1 MIFSLHTY
9 AGLSDKQLYDYLLT
23 SNVRPCSTTIN
34 TPRYVQS
41 RHRALYTIVS
51 TKEFC
56 NMNDTSESK
65 TIHRAII
72 VVAMGFLAL
81 ALVFSARAA
90 LGLAMPIWESELG
103 WSRGYVSN
111 VAAVALLIMAI
122 ASPISGF
129 ILDRKGLRFTLLLGL
144 IAVFTSCVVISMA
157 NSAWVLLIG
166 FGVIGGVGF
175 GIIATHVVASA
186 VARAYP
192 KNVGFASG
200 IATSGSS
207 AGQFLIVPLIAFIFA
222 SFSWRWGFV
231 GIAAGIACLI
241 PFVWWV
247 PRDKP
252 IKAPKKASSVNDTT
266 DLKSSI
272 KKLFSTPV
280 FHLLFWS
287 YLICGYTT
295 TGVIETHLMP
305 FASFCGFKPIPS
317 AAAYGLLSAVNLLG
331 MIGIGWLTDKMNRP
345 LLLGCIYIIR
355 GLTFWIL
362 LNVGTSY
369 ETLLLFAVIFG
380 VVDYST
386 VPVTASLV
394 ASHIGLKVMG
404 LTMGLLSAGHSIGAA
419 IAASLGGYFFD
430 KDATYDLIWMSSIAL
445 AIIAGVLAFLIKE
458 TPSAVPKAPTFSTS
472 S

>member
-1 MIFSLHTY
+1 
-9 AGLSDKQLYDYLLT
+9 
-23 SNVRPCSTTIN
+23 
-34 TPRYVQS
+34 
-41 RHRALYTIVS
+41 
-51 TKEFC
+51 
-56 NMNDTSESK
+56 MNDTSENKSF
-65 TIHRAII
+65 HRAII
-72 VVAMGFLAL
+72 VVALGFLAL

-90 LGLAMPIWESELG
+90 LGLAMPIWENDLD

-111 VAAVALLIMAI
+111 VAAVALLIMAV

-144 IAVFTSCVVISMA
+144 IAVFISCIVISMA
-157 NSAWVLLIG
+157 QSAWVLLIG
-166 FGVIGGVGF
+166 FGIIGGVGF
-175 GIIATHVVASA
+175 GIVATHMIASA
-186 VARAYP
+186 VARVYP
-192 KNVGFASG
+192 ENVGFASG

-207 AGQFLIVPLIAFIFA
+207 AGQFLIVPLIALIFA
-222 SFSWRWGFV
+222 SFSWRWGFA
-231 GIAAGIACLI
+231 GIAVGIACLI
-241 PFVWWV
+241 PLVWWV
-247 PRDKP
+247 PSDKP
-252 IKAPKKASSVNDTT
+252 AKQVSRASTINDAT
-266 DLKSSI
+266 DLKFSL

-305 FASFCGFKPIPS
+305 FASFCGFEPIPS
-317 AAAYGLLSAVNLLG
+317 AAAYGLLSAVNLVG
-331 MIGIGWLTDKMNRP
+331 MISIGWLTDKMNRP

-355 GLTFWIL
+355 GFTFWIL

-430 KDATYDLIWMSSIAL
+430 RDATYDLIWVSSIAL
-445 AIIAGVLAFLIKE
+445 AIIAGVLAFLIKDN
-458 TPSAVPKAPTFSTS
+458 PSQKLRVQ
-472 S
+472 

>member
-1 MIFSLHTY
+1 M
-9 AGLSDKQLYDYLLT
+9 T
-23 SNVRPCSTTIN
+23 STDE
-34 TPRYVQS
+34 
-41 RHRALYTIVS
+41 
-51 TKEFC
+51 TKPL
-56 NMNDTSESK
+56 
-65 TIHRAII
+65 HRAIV
-72 VVAMGFLAL
+72 VVALGFLAL
-81 ALVFSARAA
+81 ALAFSARAA

-103 WSRGYVSN
+103 WSRGHVSN
-111 VAAVALLIMAI
+111 VAAVALLVMA
-122 ASPISGF
+122 AVAPVSGL

-144 IAVFTSCVVISMA
+144 IAVFISCVVISIA
-157 NSAWVLLIG
+157 ESVWVLLIG

-186 VARAYP
+186 VARVYP
-192 KNVGFASG
+192 QKVGFASG
-200 IATSGSS
+200 IATSGST

-231 GIAAGIACLI
+231 GIAVGVACLI

-247 PRDKP
+247 PSDKP
-252 IKAPKKASSVNDTT
+252 TKEPSEASSANSSS
-266 DLKSSI
+266 DLKSTI
-272 KKLFSTPV
+272 KTLFSTPV

-287 YLICGYTT
+287 YVICGYTT

-305 FASFCGFKPIPS
+305 YASFCGFKPIPS
-317 AAAYGLLSAVNLLG
+317 ATAYGLLSAVNLLG
-331 MIGIGWLTDKMNRP
+331 MIGVGWLTDKMNRP

-355 GLTFWIL
+355 GLTFWML
-362 LNVGTSY
+362 LNIGTSY
-369 ETLLLFAVIFG
+369 ETLLLFAVVFG

-445 AIIAGVLAFLIKE
+445 AIIAGVLVFLIKDNPDVE
-458 TPSAVPKAPTFSTS
+458 KGNLATAG
-472 S
+472 

>member
-1 MIFSLHTY
+1 
-9 AGLSDKQLYDYLLT
+9 
-23 SNVRPCSTTIN
+23 
-34 TPRYVQS
+34 
-41 RHRALYTIVS
+41 
-51 TKEFC
+51 
-56 NMNDTSESK
+56 MNDTSENKSF
-65 TIHRAII
+65 HRAII
-72 VVAMGFLAL
+72 VVALGFLAL

-90 LGLAMPIWESELG
+90 LGLAMPIWENDLD

-111 VAAVALLIMAI
+111 VAAVALLIMAV

-144 IAVFTSCVVISMA
+144 IAVFISCIVISMA
-157 NSAWVLLIG
+157 QSAWVLLIG
-166 FGVIGGVGF
+166 FGIIGGVGF
-175 GIIATHVVASA
+175 GIVATHMIASA
-186 VARAYP
+186 VARVYP
-192 KNVGFASG
+192 ENVGFASG

-207 AGQFLIVPLIAFIFA
+207 AGQFLIVPLIALIFA
-222 SFSWRWGFV
+222 SFSWRWGFA
-231 GIAAGIACLI
+231 GIAVGIACLI
-241 PFVWWV
+241 PLVWWV
-247 PRDKP
+247 PSDKP
-252 IKAPKKASSVNDTT
+252 AKQVSKASTINDAT
-266 DLKSSI
+266 DLKFSL

-305 FASFCGFKPIPS
+305 FASFCGFEPIPS
-317 AAAYGLLSAVNLLG
+317 AAAYGLLSAVNLVG
-331 MIGIGWLTDKMNRP
+331 MISIGWLTDKMNRP

-355 GLTFWIL
+355 GFTFWIL

-430 KDATYDLIWMSSIAL
+430 RDATYDLIWVSSIAL
-445 AIIAGVLAFLIKE
+445 AIIAGVLAFLIKDN
-458 TPSAVPKAPTFSTS
+458 PSQKLRVQ
-472 S
+472 

>member
-1 MIFSLHTY
+1 
-9 AGLSDKQLYDYLLT
+9 
-23 SNVRPCSTTIN
+23 
-34 TPRYVQS
+34 
-41 RHRALYTIVS
+41 
-51 TKEFC
+51 
-56 NMNDTSESK
+56 MNDTSENKSF
-65 TIHRAII
+65 HRAII
-72 VVAMGFLAL
+72 VVALGFLAL

-90 LGLAMPIWESELG
+90 LGLAMPIWENDLN

-111 VAAVALLIMAI
+111 VAAVALLIMAV

-144 IAVFTSCVVISMA
+144 IAVFISCIVISMA
-157 NSAWVLLIG
+157 QSAWVLLIG
-166 FGVIGGVGF
+166 FGIIGGVGF
-175 GIIATHVVASA
+175 GIVATHMIASA
-186 VARAYP
+186 VARVYP
-192 KNVGFASG
+192 ENVGFASG

-207 AGQFLIVPLIAFIFA
+207 AGQFLIVPLIALIFA
-222 SFSWRWGFV
+222 SFSWRWGFA
-231 GIAAGIACLI
+231 GIAVGIACLI
-241 PFVWWV
+241 PLVWWV
-247 PRDKP
+247 PSDKP
-252 IKAPKKASSVNDTT
+252 DKQVSKASTINDAT
-266 DLKSSI
+266 DLKFSL

-305 FASFCGFKPIPS
+305 FASFCGFEPIPS
-317 AAAYGLLSAVNLLG
+317 AAAYGLLSAVNLVG
-331 MIGIGWLTDKMNRP
+331 MISIGWLTDKMNRP

-355 GLTFWIL
+355 GFTFWIL

-430 KDATYDLIWMSSIAL
+430 RDATYDLIWVSSIAL
-445 AIIAGVLAFLIKE
+445 AIIAGVLAFLIKDN
-458 TPSAVPKAPTFSTS
+458 PSQKLRVQ
-472 S
+472 

>member
-1 MIFSLHTY
+1 
-9 AGLSDKQLYDYLLT
+9 
-23 SNVRPCSTTIN
+23 
-34 TPRYVQS
+34 
-41 RHRALYTIVS
+41 
-51 TKEFC
+51 
-56 NMNDTSESK
+56 MNDTSENKSF
-65 TIHRAII
+65 HRAII
-72 VVAMGFLAL
+72 VVALGFLAL

-90 LGLAMPIWESELG
+90 LGLAMPIWENDLN

-111 VAAVALLIMAI
+111 VAAVALLIMAV

-144 IAVFTSCVVISMA
+144 IAVFTSCIVISMA
-157 NSAWVLLIG
+157 QSAWVLLIG
-166 FGVIGGVGF
+166 FGIIGGVGF
-175 GIIATHVVASA
+175 GIVATHMVASA
-186 VARAYP
+186 VARVYP
-192 KNVGFASG
+192 ENVGFASG

-207 AGQFLIVPLIAFIFA
+207 AGQFLIVPLIALIFA
-222 SFSWRWGFV
+222 SFSWRWGFA
-231 GIAAGIACLI
+231 GIAVGIACLI
-241 PFVWWV
+241 PLVWWV
-247 PRDKP
+247 PSDKP
-252 IKAPKKASSVNDTT
+252 DKQVSKASTINDAT
-266 DLKSSI
+266 DLTFSL

-305 FASFCGFKPIPS
+305 FASFCGFEPIPS
-317 AAAYGLLSAVNLLG
+317 AAAYGLLSAVNLVG
-331 MIGIGWLTDKMNRP
+331 MISIGWLTDKMNRP

-355 GLTFWIL
+355 GFTFWIL

-430 KDATYDLIWMSSIAL
+430 RDATYDLIWVSSIAL
-445 AIIAGVLAFLIKE
+445 AIIAGVLAFLIKDN
-458 TPSAVPKAPTFSTS
+458 PSQKLRVQ
-472 S
+472 

>member
-1 MIFSLHTY
+1 
-9 AGLSDKQLYDYLLT
+9 
-23 SNVRPCSTTIN
+23 
-34 TPRYVQS
+34 
-41 RHRALYTIVS
+41 
-51 TKEFC
+51 
-56 NMNDTSESK
+56 MNDTSENKSF
-65 TIHRAII
+65 HRAII
-72 VVAMGFLAL
+72 VVALGFLAL

-90 LGLAMPIWESELG
+90 LGLAMPIWENDLD

-111 VAAVALLIMAI
+111 VAAVALLIMAV

-144 IAVFTSCVVISMA
+144 IAVFISCIVISMA
-157 NSAWVLLIG
+157 QSAWVLLIG
-166 FGVIGGVGF
+166 FGIIGGVGF
-175 GIIATHVVASA
+175 GIVATHMIASA
-186 VARAYP
+186 VARVYP
-192 KNVGFASG
+192 ENVGFASG

-207 AGQFLIVPLIAFIFA
+207 AGQFLIVPLIALIFA
-222 SFSWRWGFV
+222 SFSWRWGFA
-231 GIAAGIACLI
+231 GIAVGIACLI
-241 PFVWWV
+241 PLVWWV
-247 PRDKP
+247 PSDKP
-252 IKAPKKASSVNDTT
+252 DKQVSRASTINDAT
-266 DLKSSI
+266 DLKFSL

-305 FASFCGFKPIPS
+305 FASFCGFEPIPS
-317 AAAYGLLSAVNLLG
+317 AAAYGLLSAVNLVG
-331 MIGIGWLTDKMNRP
+331 MISIGWLTDKMNRP

-355 GLTFWIL
+355 GFTFWIL

-430 KDATYDLIWMSSIAL
+430 RDATYDLIWVSSIAL
-445 AIIAGVLAFLIKE
+445 AIIAGVLAFLIKDN
-458 TPSAVPKAPTFSTS
+458 PSQKLRVQ
-472 S
+472 

>member
-1 MIFSLHTY
+1 
-9 AGLSDKQLYDYLLT
+9 
-23 SNVRPCSTTIN
+23 
-34 TPRYVQS
+34 
-41 RHRALYTIVS
+41 
-51 TKEFC
+51 
-56 NMNDTSESK
+56 MNDTSENKSF
-65 TIHRAII
+65 HRAII
-72 VVAMGFLAL
+72 VVALGFLAL

-90 LGLAMPIWESELG
+90 LGLAMPIWENDLN

-111 VAAVALLIMAI
+111 VAAVALLIMAV

-144 IAVFTSCVVISMA
+144 IAVFISCIVISMA
-157 NSAWVLLIG
+157 QSAWVLLIG
-166 FGVIGGVGF
+166 FGIIGGVGF
-175 GIIATHVVASA
+175 GIVATHMVASA
-186 VARAYP
+186 VARVYP
-192 KNVGFASG
+192 ENVGFASG

-207 AGQFLIVPLIAFIFA
+207 AGQFLIVPLIALIFA
-222 SFSWRWGFV
+222 SFSWRWGFA
-231 GIAAGIACLI
+231 GIAVGIACLI
-241 PFVWWV
+241 PLVWWV
-247 PRDKP
+247 PSDKP
-252 IKAPKKASSVNDTT
+252 DKQVSKASTINDAT
-266 DLKSSI
+266 DLKFSL

-305 FASFCGFKPIPS
+305 FASFCGFEPIPS
-317 AAAYGLLSAVNLLG
+317 AAAYGLLSAVNLVG
-331 MIGIGWLTDKMNRP
+331 MISIGWLTDKMNRP

-355 GLTFWIL
+355 GFTFWIL

-430 KDATYDLIWMSSIAL
+430 RDATYDLIWVSSIAL
-445 AIIAGVLAFLIKE
+445 AIIAGVLAFLIKDNPNQKLRVQY
-458 TPSAVPKAPTFSTS
+458 TAPGVIRR
-472 S
+472 

>member
-1 MIFSLHTY
+1 
-9 AGLSDKQLYDYLLT
+9 
-23 SNVRPCSTTIN
+23 
-34 TPRYVQS
+34 
-41 RHRALYTIVS
+41 
-51 TKEFC
+51 
-56 NMNDTSESK
+56 MNDTSENKSF
-65 TIHRAII
+65 HRAII
-72 VVAMGFLAL
+72 VVALGFLAL

-90 LGLAMPIWESELG
+90 LGLAMPIWENDLN

-111 VAAVALLIMAI
+111 VAAVALLIMAV

-144 IAVFTSCVVISMA
+144 IAVFISCIVISMA
-157 NSAWVLLIG
+157 QSAWVLLIG
-166 FGVIGGVGF
+166 FGIIGGVGF
-175 GIIATHVVASA
+175 GIVATHMVASA

-192 KNVGFASG
+192 ENVGFASG

-207 AGQFLIVPLIAFIFA
+207 AGQFLIVPLIALIFA
-222 SFSWRWGFV
+222 SFSWRWGFA
-231 GIAAGIACLI
+231 GIAVGIACLI
-241 PFVWWV
+241 PLVWWV
-247 PRDKP
+247 PSDKP
-252 IKAPKKASSVNDTT
+252 DKQVSKASTINDAT
-266 DLKSSI
+266 DLKFSL

-305 FASFCGFKPIPS
+305 FASFCGFEPIPS
-317 AAAYGLLSAVNLLG
+317 AAAYGLLSAVNLVG
-331 MIGIGWLTDKMNRP
+331 MISIGWLTDKMNRP

-355 GLTFWIL
+355 GFTFWIL

-430 KDATYDLIWMSSIAL
+430 RDATYDLIWVSSIAL
-445 AIIAGVLAFLIKE
+445 AIIAGVLAFLIKDN
-458 TPSAVPKAPTFSTS
+458 PSQKLRVQ
-472 S
+472 

>member
-1 MIFSLHTY
+1 
-9 AGLSDKQLYDYLLT
+9 
-23 SNVRPCSTTIN
+23 
-34 TPRYVQS
+34 
-41 RHRALYTIVS
+41 
-51 TKEFC
+51 
-56 NMNDTSESK
+56 MNDTSENKSF
-65 TIHRAII
+65 HRAII
-72 VVAMGFLAL
+72 VVALGFLAL

-90 LGLAMPIWESELG
+90 LGLAMPIWENDLD

-111 VAAVALLIMAI
+111 VAAVALLIMAV

-144 IAVFTSCVVISMA
+144 IAVFISCIVISMA
-157 NSAWVLLIG
+157 QSAWVLLIG
-166 FGVIGGVGF
+166 FGIIGGVGF
-175 GIIATHVVASA
+175 GIVATHMVASA
-186 VARAYP
+186 VARVYP
-192 KNVGFASG
+192 ENVGFASG

-207 AGQFLIVPLIAFIFA
+207 AGQFLIVPLIALIFA
-222 SFSWRWGFV
+222 SFSWRWGFA
-231 GIAAGIACLI
+231 GIAVGIACLI
-241 PFVWWV
+241 PLVWWV
-247 PRDKP
+247 PSDKP
-252 IKAPKKASSVNDTT
+252 DKQVSKASTINDAT
-266 DLKSSI
+266 DLTFSL

-305 FASFCGFKPIPS
+305 FASFCGFEPIPS
-317 AAAYGLLSAVNLLG
+317 AAAYGLLSAVNLVG
-331 MIGIGWLTDKMNRP
+331 MISIGWLTDKMNRP

-355 GLTFWIL
+355 GFTFWIL

-430 KDATYDLIWMSSIAL
+430 RDATYDLIWVSSIAL
-445 AIIAGVLAFLIKE
+445 AIIAGVLAFLIKDN
-458 TPSAVPKAPTFSTS
+458 PSQKLRVQ
-472 S
+472 

>member
-1 MIFSLHTY
+1 
-9 AGLSDKQLYDYLLT
+9 
-23 SNVRPCSTTIN
+23 
-34 TPRYVQS
+34 
-41 RHRALYTIVS
+41 
-51 TKEFC
+51 
-56 NMNDTSESK
+56 MNDTSENKSF
-65 TIHRAII
+65 HRAII
-72 VVAMGFLAL
+72 VVALGFLAL

-90 LGLAMPIWESELG
+90 LGLAMPIWENDLN

-111 VAAVALLIMAI
+111 VAAVALLIMAV

-144 IAVFTSCVVISMA
+144 IAVFISCIVISMA
-157 NSAWVLLIG
+157 QSAWVLLIG
-166 FGVIGGVGF
+166 FGIIGGVGF
-175 GIIATHVVASA
+175 GIVATHMVASA
-186 VARAYP
+186 VARVYP
-192 KNVGFASG
+192 ENVGFASG

-207 AGQFLIVPLIAFIFA
+207 AGQFLIVPLIALIFA
-222 SFSWRWGFV
+222 SFSWRWGFA
-231 GIAAGIACLI
+231 GIAVGIACLI
-241 PFVWWV
+241 PLVWWV
-247 PRDKP
+247 PSDKP
-252 IKAPKKASSVNDTT
+252 DKQVSKASTINDAT
-266 DLKSSI
+266 DLKFSL

-305 FASFCGFKPIPS
+305 FASFCGFEPIPS
-317 AAAYGLLSAVNLLG
+317 AAAYGLLSAVNLVG
-331 MIGIGWLTDKMNRP
+331 MISIGWLTDKMNRP

-355 GLTFWIL
+355 GFTFWIL

-430 KDATYDLIWMSSIAL
+430 RDATYDLIWVSSIAL
-445 AIIAGVLAFLIKE
+445 AIIAGVLAFLIKDN
-458 TPSAVPKAPTFSTS
+458 PSQKLRVQ
-472 S
+472 

>member
-1 MIFSLHTY
+1 M
-9 AGLSDKQLYDYLLT
+9 A
-23 SNVRPCSTTIN
+23 
-34 TPRYVQS
+34 
-41 RHRALYTIVS
+41 
-51 TKEFC
+51 
-56 NMNDTSESK
+56 DTSDSK

-72 VVAMGFLAL
+72 VVALGFLAL

-111 VAAVALLIMAI
+111 VAAVALLIMAVT
-122 ASPISGF
+122 SPVSGF

-144 IAVFTSCVVISMA
+144 IAVFISSVVISIA
-157 NSAWVLLIG
+157 ESTWVLLIG

-175 GIIATHVVASA
+175 GIIATHVIASA
-186 VARAYP
+186 VARVYP
-192 KNVGFASG
+192 ENVGFASG

-207 AGQFLIVPLIAFIFA
+207 AGQFLFVPLIALLFA

-231 GIAAGIACLI
+231 GIAVGIAFLI
-241 PFVWWV
+241 PFVWYV
-247 PRDKP
+247 PSDKP
-252 IKAPKKASSVNDTT
+252 IKEVSVTTSVNDAT
-266 DLKSSI
+266 DLKTSI
-272 KKLFSTPV
+272 KTLFSTPV

-295 TGVIETHLMP
+295 TGVIETHLLP
-305 FASFCGFKPIPS
+305 YASYCGFKPIPS

-331 MIGIGWLTDKMNRP
+331 MICIGWLTDKMNRP

-430 KDATYDLIWMSSIAL
+430 KDASYDLIWMSSIAL
-445 AIIAGVLAFLIKE
+445 ATIAGVLAFLVKDNPNQ
-458 TPSAVPKAPTFSTS
+458 TLQAH
-472 S
+472 

>member
-1 MIFSLHTY
+1 MTSTDETKPLHQ
-9 AGLSDKQLYDYLLT
+9 A
-23 SNVRPCSTTIN
+23 
-34 TPRYVQS
+34 
-41 RHRALYTIVS
+41 
-51 TKEFC
+51 
-56 NMNDTSESK
+56 
-65 TIHRAII
+65 I
-72 VVAMGFLAL
+72 VVVALGFLAL
-81 ALVFSARAA
+81 ALAFSARAA

-103 WSRGYVSN
+103 WSRGHVSN
-111 VAAVALLIMAI
+111 VAAVALLVMA
-122 ASPISGF
+122 AVAPVSGL

-144 IAVFTSCVVISMA
+144 MAVFISCVVISIA
-157 NSAWVLLIG
+157 ESVWVLLIG

-186 VARAYP
+186 VARVYP
-192 KNVGFASG
+192 EKVGFASG
-200 IATSGSS
+200 IATSGST

-231 GIAAGIACLI
+231 GIAVGVACLI

-247 PRDKP
+247 PSDKP
-252 IKAPKKASSVNDTT
+252 TKEPSEASSANSSS
-266 DLKSSI
+266 DLKSTI
-272 KKLFSTPV
+272 KTLFSTPV

-287 YLICGYTT
+287 YVICGYTT

-305 FASFCGFKPIPS
+305 YASFCGFKPIPS
-317 AAAYGLLSAVNLLG
+317 ATAYGLLSAVNLLG
-331 MIGIGWLTDKMNRP
+331 MIGVGWLTDKMNRP

-355 GLTFWIL
+355 GLTFWML
-362 LNVGTSY
+362 LNIGTSY
-369 ETLLLFAVIFG
+369 ETLLLFAVVFG

-445 AIIAGVLAFLIKE
+445 AIIAGVLVFLIRDNPDVE
-458 TPSAVPKAPTFSTS
+458 QGNLATAG
-472 S
+472 

>member
-1 MIFSLHTY
+1 
-9 AGLSDKQLYDYLLT
+9 
-23 SNVRPCSTTIN
+23 
-34 TPRYVQS
+34 
-41 RHRALYTIVS
+41 
-51 TKEFC
+51 
-56 NMNDTSESK
+56 MNDTSENKSF
-65 TIHRAII
+65 HRAII
-72 VVAMGFLAL
+72 VVALGFLAL
-81 ALVFSARAA
+81 ALVSSARAA
-90 LGLAMPIWESELG
+90 LGLAMPIWENDLN

-111 VAAVALLIMAI
+111 VAAVALLIMAV

-144 IAVFTSCVVISMA
+144 IAVFISCIVISMA
-157 NSAWVLLIG
+157 QSAWVLLIG
-166 FGVIGGVGF
+166 FGIIGGVGF
-175 GIIATHVVASA
+175 GIVATHMVASA
-186 VARAYP
+186 VARVYP
-192 KNVGFASG
+192 ENVGFASG

-207 AGQFLIVPLIAFIFA
+207 AGQFLIVPLIALIFA
-222 SFSWRWGFV
+222 SFSWRWGFA
-231 GIAAGIACLI
+231 GIAVGIACLI
-241 PFVWWV
+241 PLVWWV
-247 PRDKP
+247 PSDKP
-252 IKAPKKASSVNDTT
+252 DKQVSKASTINDAT
-266 DLKSSI
+266 DLKFSL

-305 FASFCGFKPIPS
+305 FASFCGFEPIPS
-317 AAAYGLLSAVNLLG
+317 AAAYGLLSAVNLVG
-331 MIGIGWLTDKMNRP
+331 MISIGWLTDKMNRP

-355 GLTFWIL
+355 GFTFWIL

-430 KDATYDLIWMSSIAL
+430 RDATYDLIWVSSIAL
-445 AIIAGVLAFLIKE
+445 AIIAGVLAFLIKDN
-458 TPSAVPKAPTFSTS
+458 PSQKLRVQ
-472 S
+472 